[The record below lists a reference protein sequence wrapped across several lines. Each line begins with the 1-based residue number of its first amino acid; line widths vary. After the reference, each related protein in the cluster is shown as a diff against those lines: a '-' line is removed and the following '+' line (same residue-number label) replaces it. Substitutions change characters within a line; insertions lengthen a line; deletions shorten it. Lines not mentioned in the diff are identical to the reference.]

1 MANKVKFG
9 LSNVHIAKITQTT
22 NSSGN
27 PVITYGTPFAI
38 PGAVSLTLDP
48 EGDSADFFADNTKY
62 FSDSANNGY
71 SGSLEMALI
80 PNDFRTNILG
90 ETLDSNGA
98 LIENKDD
105 KLSDFAL
112 GFQIEGDETGRKY
125 WYYQVTPSR
134 ISNSSQTTETSKT
147 PVTDTINITASTRIT
162 DGQVRAFMEDNG
174 TNTTEYNGFFT
185 TVYETTVSA

>member
-27 PVITYGTPFAI
+27 PVITYGTPFAV

-48 EGDSADFFADNTKY
+48 EGDSSDFFADNTVY
-62 FSDSANNGY
+62 FRDSTNNGY
-71 SGSLEMALI
+71 SGSLEIALI
-80 PNDFRTNILG
+80 PDDFRTNILG

-112 GFQIEGDETGRKY
+112 GFQLEGDETGRKY

-134 ISNSSQTTETSKT
+134 PSNSSQTTETSKT
-147 PVTDTINITASTRIT
+147 PVTDTLNIKASTRIT
-162 DGQVRAFMEDNG
+162 DGQVRAFMEDKG
-174 TNTTEYNGFFT
+174 TNTTEYNNFFT

>member
-162 DGQVRAFMEDNG
+162 DGQVRVFMEDNG